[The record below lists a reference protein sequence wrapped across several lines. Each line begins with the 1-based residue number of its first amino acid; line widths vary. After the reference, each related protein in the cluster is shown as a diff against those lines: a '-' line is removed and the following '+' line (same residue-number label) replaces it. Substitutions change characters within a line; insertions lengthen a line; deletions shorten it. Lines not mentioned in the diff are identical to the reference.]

1 MKKFTSILLTGL
13 LIVSSLTGVTAFA
26 ATNDTT
32 SDDVANIYVTDSYA
46 DETNVPSPDSPAL
59 TAHVGDIIEV
69 QVSCIATSD
78 IKDFTTYDVRTYIN
92 QPSATERNRKIT
104 GNEGLLFKEN
114 GYGDGTFYTVYD
126 ALNYKQTSVITNPRE
141 DAEFPID
148 HNDFIYTCS
157 GIHNIGDFSVDRTL
171 YTFTLEVVKPGD
183 SYINTAIEEIAYL
196 NFKEGLIIDS
206 RFLTSN
212 TTVSILKE
220 AEKPTEPEP
229 TTEITEPVTQPT
241 TMTEPVTEPTVT
253 EPIESIPTVPDTEPT
268 TSEPVTEPIET
279 EPIETEPTYTEPIE
293 TDPVPT
299 TEPVETEPTTEEIPT
314 EVVPTNPEPT
324 SEPVTEP
331 ITSEPVTEPTET
343 EPITSAPVTDP
354 VTTVDPTE
362 TTVPDTT
369 VPANTNTEPTKVQ
382 DTTSVAT
389 TTTTNIQDTA
399 SATSTTVTPA
409 TPDTATKPSVN
420 NTANTNNTPGTTTGK
435 TGFVTTGQALPIA
448 YFALTAISAGVY
460 LLTRKRKSKINK

>member
-13 LIVSSLTGVTAFA
+13 LAVLSLTSMTASA
-26 ATNDTT
+26 ATGDTT
-32 SDDVANIYVTDSYA
+32 SDDVANIYVTDSYI

-126 ALNYKQTSVITNPRE
+126 GLNHKQASVITNPRE
-141 DAEFPID
+141 DAEFPIN

-157 GIHNIGDFSVDRTL
+157 GIHNIGDFSVNRTL

-183 SYINTAIEEIAYL
+183 SYINTAVEEIAYL

-206 RFLTSN
+206 RLLKSN
-212 TTVSILKE
+212 TIVSVLKK
-220 AEKPTEPEP
+220 AEKPTEPEPTTVETEP

-279 EPIETEPTYTEPIE
+279 EPTYTEPIE

-299 TEPVETEPTTEEIPT
+299 TESVETEPTTEEIPT

-324 SEPVTEP
+324 SEPLTEP
-331 ITSEPVTEPTET
+331 TTSEPVTEPTET
-343 EPITSAPVTDP
+343 EPVTSVPTTEPA
-354 VTTVDPTE
+354 TTVNPTE
-362 TTVPDTT
+362 TVVPDTT
-369 VPANTNTEPTKVQ
+369 KPTGANTEPTKAQ
-382 DTTSVAT
+382 DAT
-389 TTTTNIQDTA
+389 
-399 SATSTTVTPA
+399 SATGTPA

-420 NTANTNNTPGTTTGK
+420 NTTNTNNTSGTTNGK
-435 TGFVTTGQALPIA
+435 TGFVTTGQALPVA

>member
-13 LIVSSLTGVTAFA
+13 LVVSSLTGVTAFA
-26 ATNDTT
+26 AADDTT
-32 SDDVANIYVTDSYA
+32 SDDVANIYVTDSYT
-46 DETNVPSPDSPAL
+46 DETDVPSPDSPAL
-59 TAHVGDIIEV
+59 TAHVGDIVEV

-78 IKDFTTYDVRTYIN
+78 ITDFTSYDVRTYIN

-114 GYGDGTFYTVYD
+114 GYGDGTFFTLCED
-126 ALNYKQTSVITNPRE
+126 LSRASVVTNPHE
-141 DAEFPID
+141 DSKFPIN

-157 GIHNIGDFSVDRTL
+157 NARNIGNFSEYVQL
-171 YTFTLEVVKPGD
+171 YTFTLEVVKPGNN
-183 SYINTAIEEIAYL
+183 YINTIIQEIARIYEDKGLAADNYL
-196 NFKEGLIIDS
+196 LK
-206 RFLTSN
+206 SN

-220 AEKPTEPEP
+220 AERPTEPEP

-253 EPIESIPTVPDTEPT
+253 EPIESTPTVPDTEPT
-268 TSEPVTEPIET
+268 TSPVTEPIET
-279 EPIETEPTYTEPIE
+279 EPTDTEPVE
-293 TDPVPT
+293 TDPAPT

-331 ITSEPVTEPTET
+331 TTSEPVTEPTET
-343 EPITSAPVTDP
+343 EPVTSAPVTDP

-369 VPANTNTEPTKVQ
+369 VPTSANTEPTKAQ
-382 DTTSVAT
+382 DTTSVT
-389 TTTTNIQDTA
+389 TTTTINRQDAT
-399 SATSTTVTPA
+399 SATSTPVTPA
-409 TPDTATKPSVN
+409 TPDTVTKPSVN
-420 NTANTNNTPGTTTGK
+420 NTANTNNTSGTTTGK

>member
-13 LIVSSLTGVTAFA
+13 LAVLGITSITASA
-26 ATNDTT
+26 ATDDTT
-32 SDDVANIYVTDSYA
+32 SDDVANIYVTDSYT
-46 DETNVPSPDSPAL
+46 DETDVPSPDSPAL
-59 TAHVGDIIEV
+59 TAHVGDIVEV

-78 IKDFTTYDVRTYIN
+78 IKDFTSYDVRTYIN

-114 GYGDGTFYTVYD
+114 GYGDGTFFTLCED
-126 ALNYKQTSVITNPRE
+126 LSRASVVTNPHE
-141 DAEFPID
+141 DSKFPIN

-157 GIHNIGDFSVDRTL
+157 NARNIGNFSEYVQL
-171 YTFTLEVVKPGD
+171 YTFTLEVVKPGNN
-183 SYINTAIEEIAYL
+183 YINTIIQEIARIYEDKGLAADNYL
-196 NFKEGLIIDS
+196 LK
-206 RFLTSN
+206 SN
-212 TTVSILKE
+212 TTVSILKK
-220 AEKPTEPEP
+220 AEKPTVEPE
-229 TTEITEPVTQPT
+229 PT

-268 TSEPVTEPIET
+268 TSPVTEPIIT
-279 EPIETEPTYTEPIE
+279 EPVE

-314 EVVPTNPEPT
+314 EVVPTNSEPT

-331 ITSEPVTEPTET
+331 ATSEPVTEPIET
-343 EPITSAPVTDP
+343 EPVTSTPVTDP
-354 VTTVDPTE
+354 VTTVDPTK

-369 VPANTNTEPTKVQ
+369 VPTSANTEPTKAQ
-382 DTTSVAT
+382 DTTSIATVAT
-389 TTTTNIQDTA
+389 AKVQDAT
-399 SATSTTVTPA
+399 SATSTPVTPA
-409 TPDTATKPSVN
+409 TPDTVTKPSAN
-420 NTANTNNTPGTTTGK
+420 NTANTNNVSGK
-435 TGFVTTGQALPIA
+435 TGFVTTGQALPVA

>member
-13 LIVSSLTGVTAFA
+13 LVVSSLTGVTAFA
-26 ATNDTT
+26 ATDDTT
-32 SDDVANIYVTDSYA
+32 SDDVANIYVTDAYA
-46 DETNVPSPDSPAL
+46 DEKDVPSPASPAL

-126 ALNYKQTSVITNPRE
+126 GLNQKQASVITNPQA

-171 YTFTLEVVKPGD
+171 YTFTLEVIKPGD
-183 SYINTAIEEIAYL
+183 SYINTAIKEIAYL
-196 NFKEGLIIDS
+196 NFNEGLIIDS
-206 RFLTSN
+206 RLLTSN

-220 AEKPTEPEP
+220 AERPTEPEPTTVEPEP

-268 TSEPVTEPIET
+268 TSPVTEPIVT
-279 EPIETEPTYTEPIE
+279 EPVE

-343 EPITSAPVTDP
+343 EPVTSAPVTDP

-369 VPANTNTEPTKVQ
+369 VPTSANTEPTKAQ
-382 DTTSVAT
+382 DTTSTTTAT
-389 TTTTNIQDTA
+389 TTKVQDAT
-399 SATSTTVTPA
+399 SATSTPITPA
-409 TPDTATKPSVN
+409 TPDTVTKPSVN
-420 NTANTNNTPGTTTGK
+420 NTANTNNTSGTTTGK
-435 TGFVTTGQALPIA
+435 TGFVTTGQVLPIA

-460 LLTRKRKSKINK
+460 LLTRKRKSKINN

>member
-13 LIVSSLTGVTAFA
+13 LAVLSLTSITASA
-26 ATNDTT
+26 ATGDTT
-32 SDDVANIYVTDSYA
+32 SDDVANIYVTDSYI

-59 TAHVGDIIEV
+59 TAHVGDIVEV

-92 QPSATERNRKIT
+92 QSSATERNRKIT

-126 ALNYKQTSVITNPRE
+126 GLNHKQASVITNPRE
-141 DAEFPID
+141 DAEFPIN

-183 SYINTAIEEIAYL
+183 SYINTAVEEIAYL

-206 RFLTSN
+206 RLLKSN
-212 TTVSILKE
+212 TTVSVLKK
-220 AEKPTEPEP
+220 AEKPTEPEPTTVETEP

-253 EPIESIPTVPDTEPT
+253 EPIESIPTSPDTEPT

-279 EPIETEPTYTEPIE
+279 EPIETEPTNTEPVE

-314 EVVPTNPEPT
+314 EIVPTNPEPT
-324 SEPVTEP
+324 SEPLTEP
-331 ITSEPVTEPTET
+331 TTSEPVTEPTET
-343 EPITSAPVTDP
+343 EPVASVPTTEPA
-354 VTTVDPTE
+354 TTVNPIE
-362 TTVPDTT
+362 TVAPDTT
-369 VPANTNTEPTKVQ
+369 KPTGANTEPTKVQ
-382 DTTSVAT
+382 DAT
-389 TTTTNIQDTA
+389 
-399 SATSTTVTPA
+399 SATSTTGTPA

-420 NTANTNNTPGTTTGK
+420 NTANTNNVSGK
-435 TGFVTTGQALPIA
+435 TGFVTTGQALPVA

>member
-13 LIVSSLTGVTAFA
+13 LAVLSLTSMTASA
-26 ATNDTT
+26 ATGDTT
-32 SDDVANIYVTDSYA
+32 SDDVANIYVTDSYI

-92 QPSATERNRKIT
+92 QSSATEHNRKIT

-126 ALNYKQTSVITNPRE
+126 GLNHKQASVITNPRE
-141 DAEFPID
+141 DAEFPIN

-183 SYINTAIEEIAYL
+183 SYINTAVEEIAYL

-206 RFLTSN
+206 RLLKSN
-212 TTVSILKE
+212 TTVSVLKK
-220 AEKPTEPEP
+220 AEKPTEPEPTTVEPEP

-279 EPIETEPTYTEPIE
+279 KPIETEPTYTEPIE
-293 TDPVPT
+293 TDPVETDPVPT
-299 TEPVETEPTTEEIPT
+299 TESVETEPTTEEIPT
-314 EVVPTNPEPT
+314 EVVPTNPKPT
-324 SEPVTEP
+324 SEPLTEP
-331 ITSEPVTEPTET
+331 TTSEPVTEPTET
-343 EPITSAPVTDP
+343 EPVTSAPATEP
-354 VTTVDPTE
+354 VTTVNPTE
-362 TTVPDTT
+362 TVAPDTT
-369 VPANTNTEPTKVQ
+369 KPTGANTEPTKVQ
-382 DTTSVAT
+382 DAT
-389 TTTTNIQDTA
+389 
-399 SATSTTVTPA
+399 SATSTTGTPA

-420 NTANTNNTPGTTTGK
+420 NTANTNNVSGK
-435 TGFVTTGQALPIA
+435 TGFVTTGQALPVA

>member
-13 LIVSSLTGVTAFA
+13 LTVLSLTSMTASA
-26 ATNDTT
+26 ATGDTT
-32 SDDVANIYVTDSYA
+32 SDDVANIYVTDSYI
-46 DETNVPSPDSPAL
+46 DETDVPSPDSPAF
-59 TAHVGDIIEV
+59 TAHVGDIVEV

-104 GNEGLLFKEN
+104 GNESLLFKEN
-114 GYGDGTFYTVYD
+114 GYGDGTFFTLCED
-126 ALNYKQTSVITNPRE
+126 LSRASVVTNPHE
-141 DAEFPID
+141 DSKFPIN

-157 GIHNIGDFSVDRTL
+157 NARNIGDFSEYVQL
-171 YTFTLEVVKPGD
+171 YTFTLEVVKPGNN
-183 SYINTAIEEIAYL
+183 YINTIIQEIARIYEDKGLAADNYL
-196 NFKEGLIIDS
+196 LK
-206 RFLTSN
+206 SN
-212 TTVSILKE
+212 TTVSILKK
-220 AEKPTEPEP
+220 AEKPTEPEPTTVEPQP

-279 EPIETEPTYTEPIE
+279 EPIETEPTYTEPVE
-293 TDPVPT
+293 TDPVKTDPVPT

-324 SEPVTEP
+324 SEPLTEP
-331 ITSEPVTEPTET
+331 TTSEPVTEPTET
-343 EPITSAPVTDP
+343 EPVTSAPATEP
-354 VTTVDPTE
+354 VTTVNPTE
-362 TTVPDTT
+362 TVVPDTT
-369 VPANTNTEPTKVQ
+369 KPTGANTEPTKVQ
-382 DTTSVAT
+382 D
-389 TTTTNIQDTA
+389 
-399 SATSTTVTPA
+399 ATSTTGTPA

-420 NTANTNNTPGTTTGK
+420 NTANTNNVSGK
-435 TGFVTTGQALPIA
+435 TGFVTTGQALPVA